1 MKSNDILSFVQN
13 QYCANDLD
21 IISNKIKDV
30 ISKTLDSSGIMYRI
44 FVRAKDKD
52 SVLDKINRKK
62 NKYDSLK
69 NYYIQDAIG
78 IRIVLYFMDDVEI
91 CINILSDIFK
101 ENNHEVDELDTS
113 TFKPERINYVY
124 DIPKEFSF
132 PYEYKDK
139 GGIDNTFEIQ
149 IRTVFSEGWHEV
161 EHDIRYKHQTDWD
174 GEYEMGRDLNALFA
188 VLELCDNNII
198 GICDNLSYNKYKK
211 HDIEAMIRNRFRIRI
226 KDRHIRNELIEIIN
240 RDYDVIAKKIF
251 RFDRYMLISTLGKTA
266 IERTLDNI
274 VYIINYFDI
283 KNEDIKNLTD
293 SCVLEKLSLI
303 EKESVIN
310 LSKENYKSIV
320 AMKY

>member
-21 IISNKIKDV
+21 VISNKIKDV
-30 ISKTLDSSGIMYRI
+30 ISRTLDSSGIMYRI

-91 CINILSDIFK
+91 CINMLSDIFK

-226 KDRHIRNELIEIIN
+226 KDRHIRNELKEIIN

-283 KNEDIKNLTD
+283 KNEDIKSLTD

>member
-91 CINILSDIFK
+91 CINMLSDIFK

-226 KDRHIRNELIEIIN
+226 KDRHIRNELKEIIN

>member
-1 MKSNDILSFVQN
+1 MKSNDILRFVQN

-21 IISNKIKDV
+21 VISNKIKDV
-30 ISKTLDSSGIMYRI
+30 ISRTFDSSGIMYRI

-91 CINILSDIFK
+91 CINMLSDIFK